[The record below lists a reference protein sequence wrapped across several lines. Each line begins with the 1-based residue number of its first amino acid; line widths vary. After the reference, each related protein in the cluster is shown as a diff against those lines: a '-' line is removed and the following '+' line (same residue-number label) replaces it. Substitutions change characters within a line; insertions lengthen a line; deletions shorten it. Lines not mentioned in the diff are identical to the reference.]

1 MEPNENGGGNGGT
14 NPTGGSE
21 PGILKMTQAE
31 LNAKMAENRR
41 NLQKELDAA
50 KSKAQAF
57 DNLQGQVSELLGSGL
72 IDGVEDLTD
81 FRTKASQTIE
91 SFKTERQKFDEY
103 TKRTNKE
110 LETAKKQAEQF
121 ASRYNQAQI
130 SRTISDE
137 AGPKA
142 VSPGAL
148 ELIQLKLAQSCAVG
162 EDGSVTVTMNVKDPD
177 SGKVGPKQM
186 TVKEAV
192 TLLEADVTN
201 YGTLF
206 KSTVNTGTGNQVFD
220 GVKKTDSGEIDF
232 EKLDFEQFLQLQ
244 KKAPG
249 AINKSLAGL
258 R

>member
-1 MEPNENGGGNGGT
+1 
-14 NPTGGSE
+14 
-21 PGILKMTQAE
+21 MTQAE

-41 NLQKELDAA
+41 NLQKDLEAA

-57 DNLQGQVSELLGSGL
+57 DNLQSQVSELLGSGL
-72 IDGVEDLTD
+72 IDGVEDLSD

-91 SFKTERQKFDEY
+91 AFKTERQKFEEQS
-103 TKRTNKE
+103 KKSAKE
-110 LETAKKQAEQF
+110 LETARKQAEQY
-121 ASRYNQAQI
+121 ANRYNQAQV

-148 ELIQLKLAQSCAVG
+148 ELIQLKLSQASAVG
-162 EDGSVTVTMNVKDPD
+162 EDGTVTVTMNVKDPET
-177 SGKVGPKQM
+177 GKVGPKQM

-192 TLLEADVTN
+192 SLLESDVTN

-206 KSTVNTGTGNQVFD
+206 KSTVNSGAGGQVVD
-220 GVKKTDSGEIDF
+220 GIKKTDNGSIDF
-232 EKLDFEQFLQLQ
+232 ENLDFEQFMQLQ

-249 AINKSLAGL
+249 VIQKSLAGL